1 MQYVDSSA
9 LVKRYISEH
18 DTDAA
23 LRLLAADTEWVTA
36 AHTMIEVHRTLSLR
50 LSRDPAAAAKA
61 QEAFSLDWDS
71 MRIVALDEQT
81 CARAA
86 ELAQTTRARTLDALH
101 LAAAHRA
108 GAPALRLVTFD
119 ARLAQAG
126 RSLNWTVVG
135 A

>member
-18 DTDAA
+18 DTDTA
-23 LRLLAADTEWVTA
+23 LRLLAADPDWVTA
-36 AHTMIEVHRTLSLR
+36 AHTMVEVRRTLTLR
-50 LSRDPAAAAKA
+50 LGIDAAGAAKA
-61 QEAFSLDWDS
+61 KESFLLDWDA
-71 MRIVALDEQT
+71 MRIVALDDQT
-81 CARAA
+81 CAKAA
-86 ELAQTTRARTLDALH
+86 ELAETTRARTLDALH

-119 ARLAQAG
+119 ARMAQAA
-126 RSLNWTVVG
+126 RSLGWTVVG